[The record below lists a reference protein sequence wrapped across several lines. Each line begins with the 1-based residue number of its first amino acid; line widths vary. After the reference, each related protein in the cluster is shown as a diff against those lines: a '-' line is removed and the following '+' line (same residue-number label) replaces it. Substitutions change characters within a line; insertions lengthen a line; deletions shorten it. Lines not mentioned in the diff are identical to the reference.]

1 MRCQPSWAILA
12 VARNTLMSCEWA
24 VNHKMIPVIDFEQ
37 GNTYRVG
44 QLGKENFW
52 EWIFKQE
59 CSVKE
64 ALKGGLCLCWEK
76 QYYIF

>member
-1 MRCQPSWAILA
+1 
-12 VARNTLMSCEWA
+12 
-24 VNHKMIPVIDFEQ
+24 MIPVIDFEQ